1 MTDTVQD
8 GTLRTRRSL
17 LTAAAGGA
25 AALAVSAIKP
35 AGVAAAPANMQTESD
50 NPTTND
56 ATGVTNST
64 DGVTALYG
72 SAAGNG
78 TGVEGTSETGK
89 GLRGHSMDTSDP
101 QNNTDNAGVV
111 GVAGDVGAIA
121 SSIALTGV
129 YGYADT
135 TPDSNFAVGSGV
147 WGDSPDIGVFGGG
160 SIGVIGDGGFGV
172 LGSTS
177 VTDGAGVFA
186 ESTVGDAVA
195 LAVDGRAVFSRSGRA
210 TVNGGSKKEVVN
222 LAGCTSNTLVIAVL
236 AQNRDGRYVRA
247 AVPESGKFTIYLN
260 ANVGSNTK
268 VSWIAF
274 TNPANFLG

>member
-35 AGVAAAPANMQTESD
+35 AGVAAAPANMQTETD
-50 NPTTND
+50 NATSAP
-56 ATGVTNST
+56 TGVTNST
-64 DGVTALYG
+64 ADSNALF
-72 SAAGNG
+72 G
-78 TGVEGTSETGK
+78 TGSTGIGVK
-89 GLRGHSMDTSDP
+89 GRSTDTSDP
-101 QNNTDNAGVV
+101 ANDTRNAGVV
-111 GVAGDVGAIA
+111 GIAGEEADIA
-121 SSIALTGV
+121 SNIALTGV
-129 YGYADT
+129 YGYADAS
-135 TPDSNFAVGSGV
+135 PDLDNGVGSGV

-160 SIGVIGDGGFGV
+160 SIGVSGDGGFGV

-195 LAVDGRAVFSRSGRA
+195 LAVSGRAVFSRSGRA
-210 TVNGGSKKEVVN
+210 TVNAGSKKEVVN
-222 LAGCTSNTLVIAVL
+222 LAGCSSNTLVIAVL

-247 AVPESGKFTIYLN
+247 AVPEAGKFTIYLN
-260 ANVGSNTK
+260 ANVGSSTK

>member
-8 GTLRTRRSL
+8 GTLRTRRAL

-35 AGVAAAPANMQTESD
+35 AGVAAGVAEPVIQDTD
-50 NPTTND
+50 NATVLP
-56 ATGVTNST
+56 TGVTNST
-64 DGVTALYG
+64 DASNALYG
-72 SAAGNG
+72 
-78 TGVEGTSETGK
+78 TGSTGIGVK
-89 GLRGHSMDTSDP
+89 GRSIDTSDP
-101 QNNTDNAGVV
+101 ANDSRNAGVV
-111 GVAGDVGAIA
+111 GIAGDEEAIA
-121 SSIALTGV
+121 PNIALTGV

-135 TPDSNFAVGSGV
+135 TPDIESGIGSGV

-160 SIGVIGDGGFGV
+160 SIGVFGDGGFGV

-177 VTDGAGVFA
+177 AVDGAGVFA
-186 ESTVGDAVA
+186 ESTIADAVA
-195 LAVDGRAVFSRSGRA
+195 LAVSGRAVFSRSGRA
-210 TVNGGSKKEVVN
+210 TVNAGTKKEVVN
-222 LAGCTSNTLVIAVL
+222 LAACTANTLVIAVL

-247 AVPESGKFTIYLN
+247 AVPEAGKFTIYLN

-274 TNPANFLG
+274 TNPLTLTG

>member
-8 GTLRTRRSL
+8 GTLRTRRAL

-35 AGVAAAPANMQTESD
+35 AGVAAAPANMQTETD
-50 NPTTND
+50 NPTI
-56 ATGVTNST
+56 APTGVTNST
-64 DGVTALYG
+64 DASNALF
-72 SAAGNG
+72 G
-78 TGVEGTSETGK
+78 TGSTGIGVK
-89 GLRGHSMDTSDP
+89 GRSTDTTDP
-101 QNNTDNAGVV
+101 ANDTRNAGVV
-111 GVAGDVGAIA
+111 GIAGAEADIA
-121 SSIALTGV
+121 PNIALTGV

-135 TPDSNFAVGSGV
+135 TPDPENGVGSGV

-160 SIGVIGDGGFGV
+160 SIGVFGDGGFGV

-177 VTDGAGVFA
+177 SADGAGVFA
-186 ESTVGDAVA
+186 ESTVGNAVA
-195 LAVDGRAVFSRSGRA
+195 LAVDGKAVFSRSGRA
-210 TVNGGSKKEVVN
+210 TVNAGAKKEVVN
-222 LAGCTSNTLVIAVL
+222 LAGCTAATLVIAVL
-236 AQNRDGRYVRA
+236 SQNRDGRYVRA

-274 TNPANFLG
+274 TNPATFTG